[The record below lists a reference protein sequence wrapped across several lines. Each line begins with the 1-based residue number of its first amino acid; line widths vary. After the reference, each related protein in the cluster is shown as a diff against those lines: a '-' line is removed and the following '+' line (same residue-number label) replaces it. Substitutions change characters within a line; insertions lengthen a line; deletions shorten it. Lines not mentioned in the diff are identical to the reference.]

1 MKSWKI
7 GIAVAGIFGLAM
19 SAGNTREVLTRQL
32 TYTGP
37 SPLRALSADAKRAI
51 VSSQASSIN
60 QMADKFQ
67 SEAASHFRG
76 NFDALEWRLGLGV
89 RLFYQSEDALTAG
102 LAASDMNAMNAKMAG
117 MALAKHG
124 GGSENTINL
133 LTNPCRIVD
142 TGALRRWRTARSLP
156 AVLVCLQH
164 AGSHCGAGWQCYWVR
179 HVSLGRNLPGLCHG
193 LVPPGAPL
201 AGGAGFLT
209 LQHDSGTPTTSTMN
223 YHSGINVA
231 KFLRGGLV

>member
-19 SAGNTREVLTRQL
+19 SAGNTREVLTQQP

-37 SPLRALSADAKRAI
+37 SPARALSADAKRAI

-76 NFDALEWRLGLGV
+76 NFDALEWRLNFGV

-102 LAASDMNAMNAKMAG
+102 LAASDMNAMNVKMAG
-117 MALAKHG
+117 MALAKHR
-124 GGSENTINL
+124 GGSI
-133 LTNPCRIVD
+133 I
-142 TGALRRWRTARSLP
+142 RST
-156 AVLVCLQH
+156 C
-164 AGSHCGAGWQCYWVR
+164 
-179 HVSLGRNLPGLCHG
+179 
-193 LVPPGAPL
+193 
-201 AGGAGFLT
+201 
-209 LQHDSGTPTTSTMN
+209 
-223 YHSGINVA
+223 
-231 KFLRGGLV
+231 